1 MGAGDNGDATLSGRR
16 LLPRL
21 RPLSPPW
28 SSTPPNTDRRSAL
41 VAKRKR
47 FSDSSSL
54 NLSSRPVGRPLSRN
68 SMFTVAPD
76 VASTFMSSWDG
87 IRRFVLRSASRMLG
101 TMVEG
106 RMRLGEYDT
115 RSERAPT

>member
-1 MGAGDNGDATLSGRR
+1 
-16 LLPRL
+16 
-21 RPLSPPW
+21 
-28 SSTPPNTDRRSAL
+28 
-41 VAKRKR
+41 
-47 FSDSSSL
+47 
-54 NLSSRPVGRPLSRN
+54 
-68 SMFTVAPD
+68 MFTVAPD